1 MPGFQTSAGSPASE
15 KPRPASGRAN
25 RRRPRPCSCTGRCR
39 HPRVL
44 RRKRARARHTD
55 HTREASPL
63 GARRRGP
70 RALVRARSAL
80 QRFEPTRGPPLR
92 MEASPLGSHLPGKE
106 GGILKETSMIL
117 LTPQHQVCPAPRN
130 FASCCF
136 MHATAVRSTNQQP
149 PDGER
154 ARDTAQ
160 NRVPW
165 VARCEPIRYVPL
177 PAPSGSAPQTHG
189 LRRRL

>member
-25 RRRPRPCSCTGRCR
+25 RRRPRPCSCTWRCL

-55 HTREASPL
+55 HTREASSP

-80 QRFEPTRGPPLR
+80 ERFEPARGPPLH
-92 MEASPLGSHLPGKE
+92 MEASPLGSHLPGMKRRYLE
-106 GGILKETSMIL
+106 SK
-117 LTPQHQVCPAPRN
+117 VCDLAVRPPTRRVP
-130 FASCCF
+130 S
-136 MHATAVRSTNQQP
+136 HATLLLLAATSCTPPRCAQPTNSHLT
-149 PDGER
+149 ENAR
-154 ARDTAQ
+154 ATRPKTGC
-160 NRVPW
+160 P
-165 VARCEPIRYVPL
+165 
-177 PAPSGSAPQTHG
+177 G
-189 LRRRL
+189 